1 MTSLIDWNDPPPDG
15 WTIDDLERLSD
26 GGQRRELID
35 GVIPVG
41 PEPGPLHEAVARLLA
56 ARIQEIC
63 PPEYEVSHGV
73 PVRFTRRR
81 CLIPDVEVVFRPGG
95 PRRTSWFAPREV
107 VIAAEIV
114 SPTSLVMDRI
124 TKPALYAAAGIP
136 YYWRV
141 ETDGGI
147 EVSTYRLDLVDET
160 YRQTGEFRDTID
172 LVAPW
177 PIKIPVGGI
186 TPSSVHQL
194 DGGGQQ

>member
-15 WTIDDLERLSD
+15 WTVDDLVRLSD

-41 PEPGPLHEAVARLLA
+41 PEPGPLHEAVTRLLCARL
-56 ARIQEIC
+56 QEIC
-63 PPEYEVSHGV
+63 PPKYEVSQGV
-73 PVRFTRRR
+73 PIHFTRRR
-81 CLIPDVEVVFRPGG
+81 CLIPDIEVVLRPSA

-147 EVSTYRLDLVDET
+147 EVSTYRLDLDDET

-172 LVAPW
+172 LLAPW
-177 PIKIPVGGI
+177 PIKIPVGEI
-186 TPSSVHQL
+186 APSSVHQL
-194 DGGGQQ
+194 DRGGQQ

>member
-1 MTSLIDWNDPPPDG
+1 MTPLIDWNDPPPDG
-15 WTIDDLERLSD
+15 WTIDDLERLSA
-26 GGQRRELID
+26 GGLRHELID

-41 PEPGPLHEAVARLLA
+41 PPPGPLHETVARLLC
-56 ARIQEIC
+56 ARLQEIC
-63 PPEYEVSHGV
+63 PAKYEVSQGV
-73 PVRFTRRR
+73 GIRFTRRR
-81 CLIPDVEVVFRPGG
+81 CLIPDVEVVLRLGV
-95 PRRTSWFAPREV
+95 PRRTLWYAPREV
-107 VIAAEIV
+107 VIAVEIV

-124 TKPALYAAAGIP
+124 TKPAMYAAAGIP

-172 LVAPW
+172 LLAPW
-177 PIKIPVGGI
+177 PIKIPVSDI

-194 DGGGQQ
+194 DRGGQQ